1 MIYWAAVLLVAVPVT
16 ILVMLT
22 RDEQRA
28 RRLQAPMGWLRRWWK
43 GSLRDRRHC
52 HRYRTTIPVTYRVL
66 PASPDGAS
74 AMTRDLGFGGLG
86 IMVHEKLAPGTLLEL
101 NLHAE
106 PPMRQLAIQG
116 AVKWVREVPQS
127 KDTRRMFWAGIQITH
142 AGIATA
148 DQLQALLQQIS
159 PDGAQHRA

>member
-1 MIYWAAVLLVAVPVT
+1 MMYWTAALLVAVPVA

-28 RRLQAPMGWLRRWWK
+28 QRLQAPRAWLRRWWK
-43 GSLRDRRHC
+43 GSEVDRRHC

-66 PASPDGAS
+66 PTHPTAAP

-86 IMVHEKLAPGTLLEL
+86 IMVHEKLTPGMVLEL
-101 NLHAE
+101 SLHSE
-106 PPMRQLAIQG
+106 PPMRPLAIQG
-116 AVKWVREVPQS
+116 AVKWIREMSPG
-127 KDTRRMFWAGIQITH
+127 KDARRTFWAGIQITH
-142 AGIATA
+142 AGMATA

-159 PDGAQHRA
+159 PDGTQHRV